1 LQTPEYHPNA
11 PPAHVPP
18 VTLESCS
25 FATGLVRHRCSA
37 NGREQSSYR
46 LHGLPTHSSI
56 CAFTTSTSMLI
67 ADWCVQSNPVASS
80 ACATAVRATMRPNS
94 SSVLLPP
101 PSRVL
106 RFWRLLVRVSSSK
119 KFAAGGKEKTGEDRE
134 GGESRQGP
142 QLLLPPL

>member
-1 LQTPEYHPNA
+1 
-11 PPAHVPP
+11 
-18 VTLESCS
+18 
-25 FATGLVRHRCSA
+25 
-37 NGREQSSYR
+37 
-46 LHGLPTHSSI
+46 
-56 CAFTTSTSMLI
+56 
-67 ADWCVQSNPVASS
+67 
-80 ACATAVRATMRPNS
+80 MRPNS